1 MRFAFISV
9 LALIFLAC
17 NNNQENKP
25 AVIEV
30 TKILVDESFEPII
43 DDQYLVFENSYPQD
57 KVKLI
62 YEPEVKLVNELLSG
76 KVSLGIMSRKLSS
89 NEHEVFEKKKI
100 QILNYPIATDAIAL
114 ITHQSSKDS
123 TITVD
128 EIKDVMSGS
137 STGKSLVFDNPNS
150 STVRYLKELS
160 KIKDL
165 PAKGIYALKTSE
177 DVIKYVY
184 NNPGTIGV
192 IGYNWMKQPTIEL
205 EPLVKQLKNLAIK
218 NSTESKGEGKYYK
231 PSQDNLALGLY
242 PLSRKLY
249 YIDCTGGTARSGF
262 AAFVTGERGQ
272 RLILKSGLLPVS
284 MPPRE
289 IIIRKTITK

>member
-9 LALIFLAC
+9 LALMLLAC
-17 NNNQENKP
+17 NSNKENKP
-25 AVIEV
+25 AEIVV

-43 DDQYLVFENSYPQD
+43 DDQYLVFENSYPQE
-57 KVKLI
+57 KIKLI

-89 NEHEVFEKKKI
+89 SEQKIFEKKKI
-100 QILNYPIATDAIAL
+100 HILNYPIATDAIAF

-128 EIKDVMSGS
+128 EINNVMRGS

-165 PAKGIYALKTSE
+165 PTKGVYALKTTE
-177 DVIKYVY
+177 DVINYVY

-205 EPLVKQLKNLAIK
+205 EPLVKKLKNLAVK
-218 NSTESKGEGKYYK
+218 NSSGASGAEKYYK

-262 AAFVTGERGQ
+262 AAFITGERGQ
-272 RLILKSGLLPVS
+272 RLILKSGLLPEAI
-284 MPPRE
+284 PPRE
-289 IIIRKTITK
+289 IIIRKTITN

>member
-1 MRFAFISV
+1 MM
-9 LALIFLAC
+9 FLAC
-17 NNNQENKP
+17 NSNQEKKT

-30 TKILVDESFEPII
+30 TNILVDESFEPII
-43 DDQYLVFENSYPQD
+43 DDQYLVFENSYPQH

-89 NEHEVFEKKKI
+89 SEQEGFEKKKI
-100 QILNYPIATDAIAL
+100 QILNYPIATDAIAF
-114 ITHQSSKDS
+114 ITHRSSKDS
-123 TITVD
+123 TITID
-128 EIKDVMSGS
+128 EINDVMRGS
-137 STGKSLVFDNPNS
+137 ATGKSLVFDNPNS

-160 KIKDL
+160 KVKDL
-165 PAKGIYALKTSE
+165 PSKGVYALKASE

-205 EPLVKQLKNLAIK
+205 EPLVKQLKNLAVK
-218 NSTESKGEGKYYK
+218 NSTELKGDGKYYK

-249 YIDCTGGTARSGF
+249 YIDCTGGTGISSF
-262 AAFVTGERGQ
+262 AAFIRSERGQ
-272 RLILKSGLLPVS
+272 RLILKSGLLPVAI
-284 MPPRE
+284 PPRE